1 VTRLFVIRHAL
12 AADADDLRLPGLDG
26 ALLPA
31 GEAQAREVAR
41 RMRDFSP
48 SVVYSSDAR
57 RARET
62 GEIIAAACQ
71 IPLEVNAAL
80 GEIDLGKW
88 AGRTYADVVAADP
101 AAQAW
106 FTNPSM
112 SAPPGGESLAA
123 AAERVLR
130 VMRDLAQGDGE
141 RVAIVG
147 HAGSLR
153 LALARGLGMELSSYW
168 RLRLDCAGL
177 SVLIWA
183 ADGLVLERLNDT
195 AHLAAQIP
203 RSASSSVYGTG
214 LTNGWNESGLSQ

>member
-12 AADADDLRLPGLDG
+12 AVDPNDHRLPGLDG
-26 ALLPA
+26 ALLPE
-31 GEAQAREVAR
+31 GRAQAWLVAHR
-41 RMRDFSP
+41 LRDLGP

-80 GEIDLGKW
+80 GEIDFGNW

-101 AAQAW
+101 AARAW
-106 FTNPSM
+106 FIGPSIG
-112 SAPPGGESLAA
+112 APPGGESLAA

-130 VMRDLAQGDGE
+130 VIGELAHDDGE

-153 LALARGLGMELSSYW
+153 LALAQALCMELSSYW
-168 RLRLDCAGL
+168 RLRLDCASL
-177 SVLIWA
+177 SVLTWT
-183 ADGLVLERLNDT
+183 ADGLLLERLNDT
-195 AHLAAQIP
+195 AHLEAQIP
-203 RSASSSVYGTG
+203 DLPQVQVRERG
-214 LTNGWNESGLSQ
+214 